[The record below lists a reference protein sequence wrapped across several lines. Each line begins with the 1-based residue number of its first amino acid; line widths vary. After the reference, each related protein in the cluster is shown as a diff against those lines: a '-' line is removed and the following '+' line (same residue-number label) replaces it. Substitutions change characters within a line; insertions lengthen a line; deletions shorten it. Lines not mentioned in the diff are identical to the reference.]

1 MKKLYRFGLFLT
13 TGLLFSL
20 ASCDKQ
26 ENYPENSILGTW
38 RCFEEVSI
46 QGNRQYNVGI
56 DYQSDDSSTI
66 VIYNFYNMGFNV
78 ETYATVQ
85 DTLITIIGTDSF
97 DADIIGTGHVKRD
110 FSAIYWDFSYSGNTY
125 DPQVEA
131 VFFRP

>member
-1 MKKLYRFGLFLT
+1 MKNTCSLGIFLVT
-13 TGLLFSL
+13 LLLFAS

-26 ENYPENSILGTW
+26 EDYPENSILGTW
-38 RCFEEVSI
+38 RCLEEVSMY
-46 QGNRQYNVGI
+46 GSRQYNIGI
-56 DYQSDDSSTI
+56 DYQSEDSTTI
-66 VIYNFYNMGFNV
+66 VMYNFYNLGFNV

-97 DADIIGTGHVKRD
+97 DANITGTGHVKRD
-110 FSAIYWDFSYSGNTY
+110 FSAIFWEFAYSGNSY